1 MDVGGGEEGED
12 EMHGERK
19 METYNTICEI
29 DSQWEF
35 ALWLRELKSGLCD
48 NLEGWDGKGDG
59 REVREGGDMSVP
71 MADSC
76 WCVTEG
82 HKIL

>member
-35 ALWLRELKSGLCD
+35 AL
-48 NLEGWDGKGDG
+48 
-59 REVREGGDMSVP
+59 
-71 MADSC
+71 
-76 WCVTEG
+76 
-82 HKIL
+82 